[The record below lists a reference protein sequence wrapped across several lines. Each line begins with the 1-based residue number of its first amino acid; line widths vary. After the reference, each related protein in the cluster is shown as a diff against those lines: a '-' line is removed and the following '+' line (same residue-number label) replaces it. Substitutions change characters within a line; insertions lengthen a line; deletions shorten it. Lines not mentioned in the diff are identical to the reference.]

1 MDKDPGLIENRKNA
15 VFFKISLIGSWAL
28 TQILKKVK
36 KAKPGLD
43 PKLLRIKPRYL
54 HELSNEPSNKIE
66 LKKVRNKN
74 VIKQKLYYNK
84 YKILFL
90 KKKNVIIF
98 KLANLRKPWNVYY
111 TILNFY
117 RKTLQLRV

>member
-1 MDKDPGLIENRKNA
+1 MYCP
-15 VFFKISLIGSWAL
+15 SLIRCPFIKSGS
-28 TQILKKVK
+28 V
-36 KAKPGLD
+36 
-43 PKLLRIKPRYL
+43 
-54 HELSNEPSNKIE
+54 NEPSNKIE